1 MFFFNILVNIPKP
14 CFSLS
19 SYGLPASI
27 RLFARSGRLDEAGL
41 FAIELMKSN
50 IEQLLQEDSINLVQ
64 SNQLEP
70 VPWQIIDQIIS
81 RESAKNVEPSIKDEL
96 ENKVNDYMDE
106 LEKLDQVL
114 VQRGSI
120 GGDNRMFAG
129 L

>member
-1 MFFFNILVNIPKP
+1 
-14 CFSLS
+14 
-19 SYGLPASI
+19 
-27 RLFARSGRLDEAGL
+27 
-41 FAIELMKSN
+41 MKSN